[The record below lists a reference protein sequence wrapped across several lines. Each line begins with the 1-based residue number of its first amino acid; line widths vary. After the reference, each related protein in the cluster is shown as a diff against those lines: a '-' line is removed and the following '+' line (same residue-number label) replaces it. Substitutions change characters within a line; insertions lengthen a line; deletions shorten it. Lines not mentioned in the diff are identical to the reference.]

1 MNGTPAFG
9 GEQCA
14 YSCVHPYSL
23 IPVIRCW
30 LSRTELA
37 DSGGWK
43 DNPLYGMY
51 MKRRTWVVFCAVQL
65 VGCIFASYGT
75 VYSES
80 AFVRSSWLVGFLLLL
95 PGNLPATL
103 LAQKLIHVRTALVF
117 FPVAVGLNAIVWIAL
132 SSAIRTKDSEVA
144 ASDGKMPDQKA
155 AWPIFV
161 WCLPALGG
169 FVMFLLSFPIDRQ
182 IPFWPRLSFAEI
194 FTMWFLFVA
203 PIATIIAAVALIRRR
218 RSAHIA
224 TFTRVLAWTTIAVSV
239 LVNAFVLV
247 GMWAATY

>member
-1 MNGTPAFG
+1 
-9 GEQCA
+9 
-14 YSCVHPYSL
+14 
-23 IPVIRCW
+23 
-30 LSRTELA
+30 
-37 DSGGWK
+37 
-43 DNPLYGMY
+43 

-65 VGCIFASYGT
+65 AGCILASYGT

-80 AFVRSSWLVGFLLLL
+80 AFVRSSWLAGFLLLL

-117 FPVAVGLNAIVWIAL
+117 FPVAVGFNAILWIAL
-132 SSAIRTKDSEVA
+132 SSAIRAKDEVA
-144 ASDGKMPDQKA
+144 APEGKRLDQKA
-155 AWPIFV
+155 AWPVFV

-194 FTMWFLFVA
+194 FTLWFLLVA
-203 PIATIIAAVALIRRR
+203 PVATIIAVVAFIRRR
-218 RSAHIA
+218 RSARIA
-224 TFTRVLAWTTIAVSV
+224 KFTSVLAWTTIAVSV
-239 LVNAFVLV
+239 LVNAFILV

>member
-1 MNGTPAFG
+1 V
-9 GEQCA
+9 Q
-14 YSCVHPYSL
+14 
-23 IPVIRCW
+23 
-30 LSRTELA
+30 
-37 DSGGWK
+37 
-43 DNPLYGMY
+43 
-51 MKRRTWVVFCAVQL
+51 RRTWVVFCAVQL

-95 PGNLPATL
+95 PGNLPATA
-103 LAQKLIHVRTALVF
+103 LAEKLTHVRTALVF
-117 FPVAVGLNAIVWIAL
+117 FPVAVGSNAILWTAL
-132 SSAIRTKDSEVA
+132 SSAIRTKDTAVA
-144 ASDGKMPDQKA
+144 TPDGKMPDQKS
-155 AWPIFV
+155 AWPVFL

-182 IPFWPRLSFAEI
+182 ILFWPRLSLAEM
-194 FTMWFLFVA
+194 FTVWFLFVA

-239 LVNAFVLV
+239 LVNAFILV